1 MRVVKD
7 IAYELQLL
15 VATGGRNC
23 RIESS
28 TDEVAVVIDLVYVT
42 GDRLTGIEKP
52 GPVAK
57 SVQELVQID
66 DRAHVDSGPSHGCL
80 ADSVD
85 GAGRAPWTTAA
96 EVLHVGANEKR
107 PGKAWVR
114 EEGAKRQSEDKPT
127 LRYHHR
133 GLREKLADLAG
144 CVAGTCNFGAV
155 WFM

>member
-28 TDEVAVVIDLVYVT
+28 TEEVAVVIDLVYVT

-66 DRAHVDSGPSHGCL
+66 DRAHVDSGSSHGCL
-80 ADSVD
+80 TDTVDS
-85 GAGRAPWTTAA
+85 AGRAPRTSEA
-96 EVLHVGANEKR
+96 EVLQVGANEKR
-107 PGKAWVR
+107 TGKARVR
-114 EEGAKRQSEDKPT
+114 EEGANRDSQHKPT

-133 GLREKLADLAG
+133 GSVK
-144 CVAGTCNFGAV
+144 N
-155 WFM
+155 